1 MTMLERVKIANRLT
15 TAAYDEELEELI
27 EEAKADLQLKGIL
40 MADGTDP
47 AEDPADSDPNIRKAI
62 VLYCSIHHGQREDRE
77 MLQKAYDDL
86 KARLGMSTG
95 YTTWAA
101 ADAGDGGEG

>member
-40 MADGTDP
+40 GAVGTDP
-47 AEDPADSDPNIRKAI
+47 TESDPNIRKAI
-62 VLYCSIHHGQREDRE
+62 VLYCSIHHGQRDDRE

-101 ADAGDGGEG
+101 DDAGDGGEG